1 MVDFHNRVPYA
12 EVENIPKCIIC
23 FLGLNVHLQYFAM
36 MLNFSN
42 IVFASR

>member
-1 MVDFHNRVPYA
+1 MVDFHNTVPYA
-12 EVENIPKCIIC
+12 EVENITECIIC
-23 FLGLNVHLQYFAM
+23 FLGLSLQLQYFAI